1 MYSFQKMVEK
11 NGFIVREDLT
21 VSGANLTET

>member
-21 VSGANLTET
+21 VLGANLTET